1 MAKLKI
7 IMILVSVLTTLVSI
21 KYIRSLLINSNII
34 RPNYRG
40 DMIPVCMGM
49 VFLPSVIINI
59 IITMLFFPQ
68 YMSTDFFVYAVVV
81 VSMLLVGLLDDLV
94 GETDIKGLKGHFKAL
109 FKGRLTTGGLKA
121 LTGGVIGIM
130 ASAYVGGNYYDIII
144 GAIIMALSTNFMNL
158 LDLRPGR
165 AIKVYFLF
173 TVILL
178 FMVSSDARLIS
189 LLLLPSVIVY
199 FILDLKAYAMMGDA
213 GSNVLGVSLGFV
225 AVLGLSSVAKLI
237 LLIFL
242 LAIHV
247 ITEKY
252 SLTEIIEKNN
262 ILNRIDLWGRRRYAE
277 QKNWNSS
284 RNQKRN

>member
-7 IMILVSVLTTLVSI
+7 IMILVSALTTLVSI

-40 DMIPVCMGM
+40 DMIPICMGM
-49 VFLPSVIINI
+49 VFLPSVILNI

-130 ASAYVGGNYYDIII
+130 ASVYVGGNYYDIII

-178 FMVSSDARLIS
+178 FLVSSDARLIS

-213 GSNVLGVSLGFV
+213 GSNVLGASLGFI

-242 LAIHV
+242 LVIHV

-262 ILNRIDLWGRRRYAE
+262 ILNRIDILGRRGYAE
-277 QKNWNSS
+277 QKNWNST